1 MRHPGGLMLALR
13 LARRELLRGG
23 VHGLWIVLLCL
34 ALGVAVI
41 AAVGSLRAATDRGLA
56 EDGRR
61 ILGGDLEVDSG
72 SQPLPDAL
80 RDWLRALEAKL
91 SDVVQMRSM
100 LVAPNGERQLVELKA
115 VDAAWPLVGAAKTN
129 PPPPLA
135 GGGQGEGAS
144 IAHLL
149 ANHGLLAEQVV
160 LDRLNLHPG
169 DTVRLG
175 NANFVVRGAL
185 LSEPDRVAA
194 PLILGPRVLISLAD
208 LASTG
213 LVVSGSIVRYAVR
226 AIVPRPADVQSA
238 LPRDFPNQGWRV
250 RDPRAAAPG
259 VTRFI
264 DRTSLFMTLVGL
276 TSLLVGGIGVANGV
290 RAWLDARA
298 PTIATLRCLGA
309 SAGLVLAVCLLQV
322 MALALAGIFIGVA
335 TGALG
340 PILLA
345 GQLRNVLPVPPV
357 LGLYPAPLLLAAT
370 YGLLT
375 ALTFS
380 LWPLGRAVRIP
391 GAALFRHSL
400 LPERRR
406 PSSWVLLAT
415 AVLAATLVGL
425 TIATAQDRRFALW
438 FCLAAV
444 TSLAV
449 FRLGGTLVM
458 LAARALSGFNS
469 GPVRLGLGNLHRPG
483 AATPL
488 MLVSVG
494 LGLSTL
500 AAVALLEGNV
510 QREITEQLP
519 ANAPSFFFVDIQNS
533 QLPQFE
539 SLVRAHPGVQDLQQV
554 PSLRARIVAV
564 NGVPADQVRAT
575 DDTAWALRGDRG
587 LTYAATRPP
596 GTRIVAGDW
605 WPADYAGPPLVSFD
619 ANLAKGWGVRIDDII
634 RVNVLGRDLDLKVA
648 SLREIAWQTLSLNF
662 TLVASPS
669 LLQHAPHTHIATVR
683 AAAADQGQLLRA
695 VTDALPN
702 VTGIRVEDV
711 LAAVAALLGQVAAAL
726 TATGSLTLAVGALV
740 LAGAVAAGQR
750 RRVSQALI
758 LKTLGAT
765 RRQIRTAWMVEF
777 GVLGIA
783 AGLMAAMVGSLASY
797 GIAKWLMHIDW
808 VILPKTL
815 AGTLI
820 GALAM
825 MLGFGYV
832 AIAAALRAKPAPMLR
847 NE

>member
-1 MRHPGGLMLALR
+1 MRRPDSLMLALR
-13 LARRELLRGG
+13 LARRELRGG

-56 EDGRR
+56 DDGRR
-61 ILGGDLEVDSG
+61 ILGGDLEVESG

-80 RDWLRALEAKL
+80 RDWLRARGAKL

-115 VDAAWPLVGAAKTN
+115 VDAAWPMVGEAKTTLF
-129 PPPPLA
+129 PPPLA
-135 GGGQGEGAS
+135 GGGEGEGAS
-144 IAHLL
+144 VAVLL

-160 LDRLNLHPG
+160 LDRLDIRPG

-185 LSEPDRVAA
+185 VSEPDRVAA
-194 PLILGPRVLISLAD
+194 PLILGPRVLIGLDD
-208 LASTG
+208 LPSTG
-213 LVVSGSIVRYAVR
+213 LVVPGSIVRYAVR
-226 AIVPRPADVQSA
+226 ATVAAPAAVIAAVPQVFS
-238 LPRDFPNQGWRV
+238 NQGWRI
-250 RDPRAAAPG
+250 RDPRNAAPG

-264 DRTSLFMTLVGL
+264 DQTSLFMTLVGL

-298 PTIATLRCLGA
+298 RTIATLRCLGA

-322 MALALAGIFIGVA
+322 MGLALAGIALGLVV
-335 TGALG
+335 GALG
-340 PILLA
+340 PIALA
-345 GQLRNVLPVPPV
+345 NQLQDVLPVPPV
-357 LGLYPAPLLLAAT
+357 LGLYPGPLLLAAT

-375 ALTFS
+375 ALVFS
-380 LWPLGRAVRIP
+380 LWPLGRAARIP
-391 GAALFRHSL
+391 GIALFRDAL
-400 LPERRR
+400 LPGRQR
-406 PSSWVLLAT
+406 PASWVLFAT
-415 AVLAATLVGL
+415 AALAAGLVAL

-438 FCLAAV
+438 FCVAAV
-444 TSLAV
+444 GSLAV
-449 FRLGGTLVM
+449 FRLGATLVM
-458 LAARALSGFNS
+458 LAARVASWLGS
-469 GPVRLGLGNLHRPG
+469 GPARLGLGNLHRPG

-494 LGLSTL
+494 VGLSTL
-500 AAVALLEGNV
+500 ATVALLEGNV
-510 QREITEQLP
+510 QREIAEQLP

-533 QLPQFE
+533 QLPLFE
-539 SLVRAHPGVQDLQQV
+539 ALVRAQPNVQDLQQV

-564 NGVPADQVRAT
+564 NGIPADQVRAT
-575 DDTAWALRGDRG
+575 EDTAWALRGDRG
-587 LTYAATRPP
+587 LTYAATPP
-596 GTRIVAGDW
+596 QGTRVVSGNW
-605 WPADYAGPPLVSFD
+605 WPADYDGSPLVSLD
-619 ANLAKGWGVRIDDII
+619 ANLARGWGVHIGDMI

-648 SLREIAWQTLSLNF
+648 NLRQIAWRTLSLNF
-662 TLVASPS
+662 TLVATPG

-683 AAAADQGQLLRA
+683 AAAAEQGRLLRA

-711 LAAVAALLGQVAAAL
+711 LAAVAALLAQVAAAL
-726 TATGSLTLAVGALV
+726 TATGSLTLAVGVLV
-740 LAGAVAAGQR
+740 LTGAVAAGQR
-750 RRVSQALI
+750 RRVQQAVI
-758 LKTLGAT
+758 LRTLGAT
-765 RRQIRTAWMVEF
+765 GRQIRTAWMVEF

-783 AGLMAAMVGSLASY
+783 AGLIAAAVGSIASF
-797 GIAKWLMHIDW
+797 GIAHWLMHIDW
-808 VILPKTL
+808 VILPGTL

-825 MLGFGYV
+825 MLGFGYL